1 MQPIA
6 VLCAVQSMNPINQ
19 LSEKILERWREV
31 FLLIGVLL
39 TLVWICLLVWLPL
52 RLLDLV

>member
-1 MQPIA
+1 MQSVA
-6 VLCAVQSMNPINQ
+6 VLRAVRSMNPVNQ
-19 LSEKILERWREV
+19 LSEKISARWREA
-31 FLLIGVLL
+31 FLLVGVLL

>member
-1 MQPIA
+1 MQSVA
-6 VLCAVQSMNPINQ
+6 VLSAVRSMNPINQ
-19 LSEKILERWREV
+19 LSEKISARWREA
-31 FLLIGVLL
+31 FLLVGVLL

>member
-1 MQPIA
+1 MQSVA
-6 VLCAVQSMNPINQ
+6 VLRAVQPMKSINQ
-19 LSEKILERWREV
+19 LSEKISARWREA
-31 FLLIGVLL
+31 FLLVGVLL